1 MLGTAR
7 RISHLIGDS
16 DDSDSDSERGGVGVG
31 VGVGAGDGFGGGGG
45 YGEDLGAAHPTV
57 GFFWAALRAMSA
69 PEQES
74 VLMFVFARRRL
85 PPAHVPWSWPAHFT
99 LMRMGRNE
107 PDSSLPCSHTCSFQL
122 DLPEYSSAE
131 VCRRQLLRAASS
143 CIAYDLDGGARGVE
157 DR

>member
-1 MLGTAR
+1 MQPQLPKVQTPY
-7 RISHLIGDS
+7 SPQS
-16 DDSDSDSERGGVGVG
+16 SVGVSQ
-31 VGVGAGDGFGGGGG
+31 
-45 YGEDLGAAHPTV
+45 AAPSQH
-57 GFFWAALRAMSA
+57 ALSVQ
-69 PEQES
+69 EQK
-74 VLMFVFARRRL
+74 